1 MCAIK
6 GKIALVERLVCRN
19 PLNLKSSG
27 ETFKIN
33 FKGHVFWM
41 EQYVS
46 SDHLHIL
53 SSRRNM
59 RYRHGEVLIA
69 SIVANKNMLG
79 RPVFPAIFAK

>member
-1 MCAIK
+1 
-6 GKIALVERLVCRN
+6 
-19 PLNLKSSG
+19 
-27 ETFKIN
+27 
-33 FKGHVFWM
+33 M